1 MEITKIPEPIT
12 MTAAMSMLTTSKR
25 TLEIC
30 ALICEYVLKEQNDD
44 EMQDY
49 VNNLRDMFLV
59 QIPPSLDSITRAEA
73 EKLAMGMVGIGGI
86 VTVHDE
92 LEDTIY
98 DTIEAVVDGTK
109 AAIQNFGNFVA
120 DNE

>member
-1 MEITKIPEPIT
+1 
-12 MTAAMSMLTTSKR
+12 MSMLTTSKR

>member
-1 MEITKIPEPIT
+1 

-109 AAIQNFGNFVA
+109 AAIQNFGNFFA